1 MKFRQ
6 VAAALVL
13 ASAPMSAFAQARYT
27 PVLSTSM
34 QRTCAGE
41 TGTTMLFDATGQTP
55 LNQPQT
61 ARDTRT
67 FRATRSG
74 DGYLME
80 QGATTAAGDTV
91 LRANVSPSG
100 AVSNAQLSGS
110 AVQAA
115 IAASSTPVD
124 VPALANSLAQEIPER
139 MIINRSF
146 AVGDHYYPDE
156 LRTTLISQMTQAMGV
171 PFPVTGSIDIRYTSE
186 ITQNGRRAHVFDGSL
201 TIDGAGQ
208 LQGQPVSIALTGPA
222 HIVYDADTG
231 LIVEY
236 RTGQEISF
244 VVSGQMFQRSQ
255 HFDNYTC
262 TIAPQ

>member
-1 MKFRQ
+1 MKLHQ
-6 VAAALVL
+6 VVAALVL
-13 ASAPMSAFAQARYT
+13 ASAPISAVAQTPYN

-34 QRTCAGE
+34 QRSCVGE
-41 TGTTMLFDATGQTP
+41 TGTTMLFDATGQSP
-55 LNQPQT
+55 IDQPQT
-61 ARDTRT
+61 ARDTRS

-74 DGYLME
+74 DGYVME
-80 QGATTAAGDTV
+80 QGAVTAAGDTL
-91 LRANVSPSG
+91 LRANVSATG
-100 AVSNAQLSGS
+100 AVTSAQLSGS

-115 IAASSTPVD
+115 VAASSTPVD

-139 MIINRSF
+139 MIVNRSF
-146 AVGDHYYPDE
+146 AVGDQYYPEE
-156 LRTTLISQMTQAMGV
+156 LRTTLIGQMTQAMGV
-171 PFPVTGSIDIRYTSE
+171 PFPVSGSIDIRYTGE

-201 TIDGAGQ
+201 TINGAGQ
-208 LQGQPVSIALTGPA
+208 LQGQSVSVALTGPA

-236 RTGQEISF
+236 RTSQEISF
-244 VVSGQMFQRSQ
+244 LVSGQMFQRSQ